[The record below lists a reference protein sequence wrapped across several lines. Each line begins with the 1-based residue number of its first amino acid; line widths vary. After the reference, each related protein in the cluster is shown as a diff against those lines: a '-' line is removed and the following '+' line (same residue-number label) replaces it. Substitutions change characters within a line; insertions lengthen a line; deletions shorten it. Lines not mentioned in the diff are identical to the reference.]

1 MPQRTL
7 SLLRASALLLAF
19 AAAAP
24 AAASADLV
32 TVDFESGAPLDRPIT
47 TEYRDSRFVT
57 FTRGEGFRPY
67 RRLVDPRRARSGT
80 TVADVGSDVCQR
92 EVDDAIECE
101 LPTPGTTARLTRSAS
116 SVVVHAGQ
124 FDAGGGQPVTVAL
137 RAYRADGREIATG
150 SAVTIDAEDFKT
162 AATVSSAAAD
172 IARVDVVFGGRGVLG
187 AAVGIDDLAFEFP
200 DRSLPD
206 VSLSGPTQEITIP
219 QGGSVDVPIAIG
231 RLNGSRG
238 PLDLSATR
246 LTQGVRAQFVPDPVP
261 GAETEATLR
270 LSAAADAPTL
280 PRGGGRTLVVSGDP
294 GGVGAVAP
302 AIRTLGLTARV
313 AAPFTLSS
321 PTAEPARVPTCTATT
336 HPLRLERDL
345 DFRGTVSLSV
355 SGLPSGVRASFDRS
369 EVPAQGG
376 LIQEVALRLEGSA
389 IPAVP
394 TTVTVTATSPGA
406 PLRTLAVD
414 VVRATPTATVAT
426 PVNRLLSTPQL
437 LRRGTDVRLTGNGFC
452 PGTVVRVGQAH
463 GEAPTVVEPDGRG
476 LRFTTPRGATSGP
489 IVVVAPDGAAYPA
502 DQPATVRSYRNTH
515 GLRFANFPF
524 GHLSFDELIDAFGKD
539 DILLTVDPC
548 PIFSCP
554 VTLPTIDWSAAIV
567 WPVLNEALKRSGG
580 HCFGFSLAT
589 QRWLASPI
597 TLNAFSAPERFA
609 WSIPRNTNAL
619 TDHLDVMHAL
629 QGSTEF
635 LVAWLKR
642 SRNLSSNVERI
653 RSALAS
659 GNPPSVFLTIG
670 GSGHVVVAHDL
681 VERSDG
687 GVDVHVYD
695 SNTPFLEDEDGS
707 AALHAQREQA
717 SVITISPGRDRW
729 QLSARSG
736 GAGALAV
743 LPRNAVPS
751 NPSLP
756 GIGDLG
762 DLGTVAIFA
771 SADGAA
777 RLEERQA
784 GSDFLPLTERPEDAG
799 SAGVVFPASGE
810 RPAVTVRGTRAGS
823 YRQVVASDDAVASLQ
838 APTAKGVRDTTAG
851 LAGGDGLSFAAA
863 DGAPQRRVT
872 LQVATSGDGGAP
884 ARSAR
889 VETGSSGGGR
899 DSVRLAGGRALVLA
913 HAGAP
918 TTASFTL
925 TGSGA
930 GGGPVTFVSGPLRI
944 ADGETVT
951 AAPQRW
957 SSLERVR
964 VTVRDRRGATRVRTL
979 RNRARVSA
987 RVTIPSLT
995 VKRGVATA
1003 RVRLSGLPKGT
1014 AASGAIV
1021 LQGTR
1026 GGRALGRRTVT
1037 LRRPRN
1043 GTRTVRWTL
1052 PAKAR
1057 GRGVRIVASATVVTG
1072 G

>member
-1 MPQRTL
+1 MPDTTTPPPTARRRRRG
-7 SLLRASALLLAF
+7 RAALVTVALLSVATAT
-19 AAAAP
+19 AAGTTP
-24 AAASADLV
+24 AASAADRI
-32 TVDFESGAPLDRPIT
+32 TVDFESGPALDSPIT
-47 TEYRDSRFVT
+47 TEYRESAFVT
-57 FTRGEGFRPY
+57 FARGESYRPY
-67 RRLVDPRRARSGT
+67 RRTAPALARSGR
-80 TVADVGSDVCQR
+80 TVADIGADVCQT
-92 EVDDAIECE
+92 EVDDAIDCE
-101 LPTPGTTARLTRSAS
+101 FPIGGTTARLTRSAS
-116 SVVVHAGQ
+116 SATVYAGL
-124 FDAGGGQPVTVAL
+124 FRPTTQPVTVEL
-137 RAYRADGREIATG
+137 RAYRADGRAAATG
-150 SAVTIDAEDFKT
+150 APVTITADGFRT
-162 AATVSSAAAD
+162 AATVTSAAAD
-172 IARVDVVFGGRGVLG
+172 IARVDVYVDGRGAIG
-187 AAVGIDDLAFEFP
+187 AAVGIDDLTFDYP
-200 DRSLPD
+200 DGTLPD
-206 VSLSGPTQEITIP
+206 VALSGPSQEITIP

-261 GAETEATLR
+261 GTETEATLR

-280 PRGGGRTLVVSGDP
+280 PRGGGRTVVVSGDP
-294 GGVGAVAP
+294 GGNGAVAP

-355 SGLPSGVRASFDRS
+355 SGAPSGVRASFDRS

-394 TTVTVTATSPGA
+394 ATLTVTATSPGA
-406 PLRTLAVD
+406 PTRTLAVN
-414 VVRATPTATVAT
+414 VARATPTASFAT
-426 PVNRLLSTPQL
+426 PANRLLVTPQL

-463 GEAPTVVEPDGRG
+463 DAVPAVVEPDGRG
-476 LRFTTPRGATSGP
+476 LRFTTPRDATSGKLV
-489 IVVVAPDGAAYPA
+489 IVGPDGVGHYA
-502 DQPATVRSYRNTH
+502 DQEAVVRGYRNTH

-524 GHLSFDELIDAFGKD
+524 GHLSFDELVDAFGKD

-554 VTLPTIDWSAAIV
+554 VTLPTIDWGAAIV

-589 QRWLASPI
+589 QRWFASPI

-609 WSIPRNTNAL
+609 WSIPRTTNAL

-629 QGSTEF
+629 QGSSEF
-635 LVAWLKR
+635 LVAWMKR
-642 SRNLSSNVERI
+642 SRSLSANVERI
-653 RSALAS
+653 RRALEA

-670 GSGHVVVAHDL
+670 SSGHVVVAHDL
-681 VERSDG
+681 VDRPDG
-687 GVDVHVYD
+687 SVYIHVYD
-695 SNTPFLEDEDGS
+695 SNTPFLEAENGDR
-707 AALHAQREQA
+707 ALHATREEL
-717 SVITISPGRDRW
+717 STILVSPKRDRW
-729 QLSARSG
+729 QLGATSG
-736 GAGALAV
+736 DADELAM

-756 GIGDLG
+756 GVGDLG
-762 DLGTVAIFA
+762 SLATVAIFA

-777 RLEERQA
+777 RLDDRPE
-784 GSDFLPLTERPEDAG
+784 GSDFLPLTERPQDGGE
-799 SAGVVFPASGE
+799 AGVVFPARGE
-810 RPAVTVRGTRAGS
+810 QPAVTLRGTRAGS
-823 YRQVVASDDAVASLQ
+823 YRQVVVGDDAVASVQ

-863 DGAPQRRVT
+863 DGAPRRRLT
-872 LQVATSGDGGAP
+872 LNVATSGKGPSRA
-884 ARSAR
+884 AR
-889 VETGSSGGGR
+889 VETGSSGGGS
-899 DSVRLAGGRALVLA
+899 DSVRLADGRVLVIA
-913 HAGAP
+913 HEGAP

-925 TGSGA
+925 TGAGP

-951 AAPQRW
+951 AAPLRW

-1003 RVRLSGLPKGT
+1003 KVRLRGLPANAT
-1014 AASGAIV
+1014 AGGAIV
-1021 LQGTR
+1021 LQATR
-1026 GGRALGRRTVT
+1026 GGRALGRRTVA
-1037 LRRPRN
+1037 LRRARN
-1043 GTRTVRWTL
+1043 GLRTVRWTL
-1052 PAKAR
+1052 P
-1057 GRGVRIVASATVVTG
+1057 
-1072 G
+1072 